1 MENLQL
7 NKNNNKKNKQ
17 FTSDI
22 NIHQILKPKQI
33 SLIKKFQKKN
43 LSELLNDNKI
53 FEDKKKLSEL
63 KNIQLNTETIHN
75 NLKYNK
81 CLSDSYDLT
90 NIDDNNIGIDK
101 YKILKNLL
109 NNKVNLSLFYYGGP
123 INIFNFSEKICLE
136 YNNTSKYFLKF
147 NDIYD
152 TNNEQLFIDYLNMGN
167 VCQIIIPSKKKTN
180 FKMLNV
186 NRKFLEISKES
197 KHMQVFKGKDLFKK
211 INLKPKNS
219 SKSNN
224 NNGNDNNGN
233 GDNGNGD
240 NGNGDNG
247 NGNNGNGNNG
257 NDKKEGSNNEKKGNN
272 VEGGSNNSRF
282 FTKNLSGIS
291 ISKMSTENRQ
301 SMIKELSEFLND
313 TVIEVD
319 ENKLH
324 NYKELQKYIYQKKLN
339 IIIQDEK
346 FKNQYITS
354 IKDFSSLG
362 DIHEYKSD
370 FGLNNKVNILLPHF
384 YSSILQL
391 GYIKKNIKIEQK
403 SPISFNKICEM
414 LNVISSDSKNNKNT
428 TSLINSLKKYIE
440 NMIQNLKD
448 IFKNYYLM
456 NLTFHYNSERY
467 AIHPTEM
474 VNETS
479 KEVNK
484 YFDLLQNIL
493 EEILDSAKFKTEKN
507 IKKYIEK
514 TFLEKLKNRFV
525 SGFVISVLYNYDKN
539 SKFNIPSNYLSQ
551 PKYYHTSVLNHIKGR
566 KVDIN
571 DIEQG
576 SYYFDNQIKKIIYIG
591 DTSIIDYIKNS
602 NSKNSNSKKSNSK
615 KSDILFNIRPILSN
629 KRLKQ
634 IHQVYIKHCS
644 QVLKK
649 LQSNINTHITQQTKY
664 FHVIDWLRLHNKKDR
679 ILDYEKYVNHKMKK
693 MFLHNQ
699 TNEVILKKAKTEF
712 KKIVK
717 GLHEELLDIIKSREN
732 SEDIVSEYN
741 FFLDKYVIWLI
752 FIINHMIN
760 FSNDSKQ
767 KLIFNNIFQI
777 FLDNKHITKWNEKC
791 KKNNLNYFI
800 PVKSTSPEKK
810 TIMSTV
816 KLTKPT
822 PGTTSI
828 NYYNLTTGKTESK
841 LSKFDYTVVT
851 SRTTNLSTDDFTCWT
866 GPMTELKV
874 EHLIKY
880 YMKYLESYEVKEK
893 IECSMEDVTNQILME
908 KKRILEDTNNINNL
922 NRKMEE
928 VNRQIAEYESSQ
940 TQCKYLISYEQLLK
954 EILKVKYPLRITN
967 TNNANLTVLNSKVR
981 EYQDELMR
989 IIS

>member
-7 NKNNNKKNKQ
+7 NKNNNKKYKQ
-17 FTSDI
+17 FSSDI

-33 SLIKKFQKKN
+33 SLIKQFQKKN
-43 LSELLNDNKI
+43 LGKLLNENKI
-53 FEDKKKLSEL
+53 FENKKKLSEL
-63 KNIQLNTETIHN
+63 KDIQLTSETINN

-81 CLSDSYDLT
+81 CLPDSYDLT
-90 NIDDNNIGIDK
+90 NINEDNIGIDK
-101 YKILKNLL
+101 YKISKNLL

-123 INIFNFSEKICLE
+123 INIFSFFEKLCLE
-136 YNNTSKYFLKF
+136 NNSNSKYFLKF
-147 NDIYD
+147 DDISD
-152 TNNEQLFIDYLNMGN
+152 TNNEQLLIDYLNMGN
-167 VCQIIIPSKKKTN
+167 ISQIIIPPQKN
-180 FKMLNV
+180 AKMLNV
-186 NRKFLEISKES
+186 NKKFLKINKKSNNI
-197 KHMQVFKGKDLFKK
+197 QVFKGEELFQK
-211 INLKPKNS
+211 INLKPKKNS
-219 SKSNN
+219 SKSNKN
-224 NNGNDNNGN
+224 GNNGKDNNGKNNGEGNNGNSNNEK
-233 GDNGNGD
+233 
-240 NGNGDNG
+240 
-247 NGNNGNGNNG
+247 GNNGNGNNG
-257 NDKKEGSNNEKKGNN
+257 KNNGEGNN
-272 VEGGSNNSRF
+272 SSGGSNSTRF

-291 ISKMSTENRQ
+291 ISKMSSEDREFFIKSLTELL
-301 SMIKELSEFLND
+301 KD

-319 ENKLH
+319 ENKLD

-346 FKNQYITS
+346 FQNKYITS
-354 IKDFSSLG
+354 LNDFKTLG

-370 FGLNNKVNILLPHF
+370 FGLNTKINISLPDF
-384 YSSILQL
+384 YSSILKL
-391 GYIKKNIKIEQK
+391 VYIKNKIQIKQNCI
-403 SPISFNKICEM
+403 ISFNKICEM
-414 LNVISSDSKNNKNT
+414 LKVISSDSKNNKNT
-428 TSLINSLKKYIE
+428 TSLINNLNKYIK

-456 NLTFHYNSERY
+456 NLTFHYNSKKY
-467 AIHPTEM
+467 SIHPTEM
-474 VNETS
+474 INETS
-479 KEVNK
+479 KQVNK

-493 EEILDSAKFKTEKN
+493 EEILDSNKFKTDKN
-507 IKKYIEK
+507 IKKYIEN
-514 TFLEKLKNRFV
+514 TFLEKVKNIFV

-539 SKFNIPSNYLSQ
+539 SKCNIPNNYLSQ
-551 PKYYHTSVLNHIKGR
+551 QKYYDTSVLDHIKGR
-566 KVDIN
+566 KLDIN
-571 DIEQG
+571 DIEKG

-591 DTSIIDYIKNS
+591 DTSIIDYIKKS
-602 NSKNSNSKKSNSK
+602 NTNTKNSNSK
-615 KSDILFNIRPILSN
+615 KSDILFNIRPILS
-629 KRLKQ
+629 KKKLKQ
-634 IHQVYIKHCS
+634 IHQVYIKYCT
-644 QVLKK
+644 QVLTNI
-649 LQSNINTHITQQTKY
+649 QSNIDTHITQQTKY

-679 ILDYEKYVNHKMKK
+679 ILDYEKYVNRKMKK

-717 GLHEELLDIIKSREN
+717 ELHQELLDIIKSREN

-777 FLDNKHITKWNEKC
+777 FLDNKHISKWNEKC

-800 PVKSTSPEKK
+800 PVKSTSPETK
-810 TIMSTV
+810 TIMSTI
-816 KLTKPT
+816 KLSKPT

-851 SRTTNLSTDDFTCWT
+851 TRTNNLSTDDFTCWT

-908 KKRILEDTNNINNL
+908 KKRILENTNNINNL

-940 TQCKYLISYEQLLK
+940 SQCKYLISYEQLLK

-967 TNNANLTVLNSKVR
+967 TNNANLSVLDSKVR
-981 EYQDELMR
+981 EYQNELMR